1 MNIDIH
7 SSWQP
12 ILVDYFKKPEFKKLF
27 DFVRGE
33 YTSKTIYPA
42 QENIFNAFNSTPFEK
57 IKVVII
63 GQDPYHNPGQAM
75 GLSFSVPEGVTIPP
89 SLKNI
94 YKEIRSDLDI
104 DTSRRSGDLAHW
116 ADQGVLLL
124 NSVLT
129 VAANSP
135 ASHAKKGW
143 EEFTDYVIQK
153 ISDQHE
159 HVVFILWGNYA
170 KNKGKNINRTKHLVL
185 EGHHPSPLSAYRGF
199 FGCKHFCQTNEYLRE
214 HGRKEIRW

>member
-1 MNIDIH
+1 MNAPIH
-7 SSWQP
+7 PSWNT
-12 ILVDYFKKPEFKKLF
+12 ILHSYFEKEEFKQLL
-27 DFVRGE
+27 DFVESE
-33 YTSKTIYPA
+33 YKDKTIYPV
-42 QENIFNAFNSTPFEK
+42 QENIFRAFSSTPFEK

-94 YKEIRSDLDI
+94 YKEISSDLDI
-104 DTSRRSGDLAHW
+104 DTSGRSGDLAHW

-199 FGCKHFCQTNEYLRE
+199 FGCKHFSQTNEYLRE